1 MTAAT
6 SEQSSTGSSFV
17 ALPAAR
23 RPARVGLIVSAGFLG
38 LVLAAAIRPQL
49 FATGPNVINVLN
61 TLASPSAHHP
71 LGTDQLGRDTYS
83 RLVYGTRPALLL
95 GIGSVALASVL
106 GSVWGFV
113 AGLGGRVTDEVAMR
127 AADVFLAFPAILMAL
142 LVVVVLGPGLRN
154 TAIAIAVAISPGFA
168 RIVRVQT
175 MIVRDSLYV
184 RGSVTLGI
192 RRSTILVRHVVPN
205 VLSPLLAVAVMS
217 VGTAVVAGSSLS
229 FLGLGV
235 QPPTAD
241 WGAMLAEG
249 QNYMQADW
257 TIELF
262 PGLAITLTVIALSMV
277 GRALQGHI
285 EGRESR

>member
-1 MTAAT
+1 VTVTT
-6 SEQSSTGSSFV
+6 SSPAPSSSSFV

-23 RPARVGLIVSAGFLG
+23 RPAQVGLIVSAGFLG
-38 LVLAAAIRPQL
+38 LLLVAAIRPQL
-49 FATGPNVINVLN
+49 FASGPNVINIVD
-61 TLASPSAHHP
+61 TLAGPSAHHP
-71 LGTDQLGRDTYS
+71 LGADQLGRDIYS

-95 GIGSVALASVL
+95 GVGSVALASLL
-106 GSVWGFV
+106 GAAWGFV

-127 AADVFLAFPAILMAL
+127 AADIFLAFPAILMAL

-154 TAIAIAVAISPGFA
+154 TAIAIAVAIAPGFA

-192 RRSTILVRHVVPN
+192 RRSTVIFRHVVPN

-217 VGTAVVAGSSLS
+217 VGTAIVAGSSLS

-249 QNYMQADW
+249 QIYMQADW

-277 GRALQGHI
+277 GRALQGRI
-285 EGRESR
+285 EGRERL

>member
-1 MTAAT
+1 
-6 SEQSSTGSSFV
+6 
-17 ALPAAR
+17 
-23 RPARVGLIVSAGFLG
+23 VGLIVSAGFLG

-49 FATGPNVINVLN
+49 FATGPNVISVLD

-71 LGTDQLGRDTYS
+71 LGTDQLGRDIYS

-95 GIGSVALASVL
+95 GIGSVALASLL

-154 TAIAIAVAISPGFA
+154 TAIAIAVAVAPGFA

-192 RRSTILVRHVVPN
+192 RRSTVIVRHVVPN

-217 VGTAVVAGSSLS
+217 VGTAIVAGSSLS

-241 WGAMLAEG
+241 WGAMLAGG

>member
-6 SEQSSTGSSFV
+6 SGRSPAGSSFV

-23 RPARVGLIVSAGFLG
+23 RPAPVGLIVAAGFLG
-38 LVLAAAIRPQL
+38 LLLVAAIRPQF
-49 FATGPNVINVLN
+49 FASGPNVINPLDP
-61 TLASPSAHHP
+61 LAGPSAHHL
-71 LGTDQLGRDTYS
+71 LGTDQLGRDIYS

-95 GIGSVALASVL
+95 GIGSVVLASLL
-106 GSVWGFV
+106 GSAWGFV

-154 TAIAIAVAISPGFA
+154 TATAIAVATAPGFA

-175 MIVRDSLYV
+175 MMVRDSLYV
-184 RGSVTLGI
+184 RSAVTLGI
-192 RRSTILVRHVVPN
+192 RRIVVIFRHVVPN

-217 VGTAVVAGSSLS
+217 VGTAIVAGSSLS
-229 FLGLGV
+229 FLGLGT

-262 PGLAITLTVIALSMV
+262 PGLAITVTVIALSVV
-277 GRALQGHI
+277 GRALQGRI
-285 EGRESR
+285 EGRETR